1 MKSKDQTLLEQ
12 AYHQVMETITTE
24 TEENKSMI
32 KSDAEDIDLTP
43 EQLVT
48 LLTNVYGLSDNY
60 GTLFRTPKDSFLEAK
75 GVVRMWSN
83 VGSLD
88 VSMEG
93 AFVDG
98 SSLSLVR
105 WDGEL
110 QRFTLLGAVNGKDL
124 LN

>member
-1 MKSKDQTLLEQ
+1 MKTKDQTLLEQ

-48 LLTNVYGLSDNY
+48 LLTNVYGLSDKY
-60 GTLFRTPKDSFLEAK
+60 GTLFRTPKDSFQEAK
-75 GVVRMWSN
+75 GVVRMSSN

>member
-1 MKSKDQTLLEQ
+1 MKTKDQTLLEQ

-60 GTLFRTPKDSFLEAK
+60 GTLFRTPKDSFLKAK
-75 GVVRMWSN
+75 GVVRMWSD

>member
-60 GTLFRTPKDSFLEAK
+60 GTLFRTPKDSFQEAK
-75 GVVRMWSN
+75 GVVRMSSN

>member
-48 LLTNVYGLSDNY
+48 LLTNVYGLSDKY
-60 GTLFRTPKDSFLEAK
+60 GTLFRTPKDSFQEAK
-75 GVVRMWSN
+75 GVVRMSSN